1 MLWERKRNEPK
12 RENHFKKWIY
22 FQGRSHFSYL
32 LCFHTLLGSADSFLM
47 LFLHQQTVFLRP
59 GRQWGAPFVAPGS
72 LLCVKAA
79 TPALSTFPL
88 GSGCRAEA
96 WCVTYTI
103 ELTLYCWGH
112 GGEKT
117 SNIPGKATTVLGFWE
132 SLWAR
137 TCLRT
142 WSEWLLLPNQT
153 HLWPWVPGP
162 GNIQALDF

>member
-1 MLWERKRNEPK
+1 MSLKGKITLKNGFT
-12 RENHFKKWIY
+12 FKAEAI
-22 FQGRSHFSYL
+22 
-32 LCFHTLLGSADSFLM
+32 FHTYCVFIHFWDLLT
-47 LFLHQQTVFLRP
+47 LFWCCFCTKTVFLRP

-79 TPALSTFPL
+79 TPAPSTFPL